1 MMKVELLGELGNKF
15 GNSYSLDVKTP
26 AEAIRALCANFRTF
40 RSYMENS
47 DKEGVGYQILTQD
60 DNVTLDEIHNP
71 ASKTIKIVPVMMGA
85 KGGGLL
91 PVIIG
96 AALIVASFYIPGS
109 IFFIEAALATGIG
122 VGTMAT
128 AALAI
133 GASLMLSGVTQMLS
147 PTPQV
152 SSTTGYTNENEEKKP
167 SYFYNGAVNTTSQG
181 HAIPLGYGRLI
192 IGSAVVS
199 AGTDIVDIRG

>member
-1 MMKVELLGELGNKF
+1 MKVELLGELGNKF

-47 DKEGVGYQILTQD
+47 DKEGVGYHILTQD

-91 PVIIG
+91 PVILG
-96 AALIVASFYIPGS
+96 AALVVASFYIPGS
-109 IFFIEAALATGIG
+109 IFFIEAALVTGYG

-128 AALAI
+128 VALAI

-147 PTPQV
+147 PTPQAF
-152 SSTTGYTNENEEKKP
+152 SDTYNNQNEEKKP